1 MFFLYSLLIAI
12 GVFLASPYFLFR
24 GLQTGKY
31 FGTLGERF
39 GGLPPEVKAL
49 PAGCIWIHAVS
60 VGEAVAA
67 LPLARQLKQKFP
79 ARPLVIS
86 TTTETGQKLVEE
98 RFDFADAIIYFPFDW
113 AWIVRRVLR
122 VVRPACVLIVETE
135 IWPNFMRQANRAGV
149 PVIFVN
155 GRISQKS
162 FRRHE
167 RALRWF
173 PFFVG
178 GFYKRV
184 LNSAA
189 LFLMQS
195 ESDAERVRKMGAT
208 PGKVFVTG
216 NLKYDSPLPE
226 ETPFVK
232 WLGKTVDAEKRRP
245 LIVAGSVTSGEE
257 SLVLIAFGVLQ
268 GQMRDALLVLA
279 PRKPDRFNPAAQD
292 IVESLRKYVRRSAI
306 DLNSPTVTNGAPIFP
321 SDVSVLLL
329 DTIGELA
336 AIYGLADAVY
346 VGGSMVEA
354 GGHNILEPAGFGK
367 PPLFGVHMENFQ
379 ELANN
384 FLARGAARQVTN
396 PEDLGVA
403 WIELLED
410 SARRKKMGEAAR
422 AVVEEN
428 RGATARTI
436 GHITEVLGFGSS
448 ATRLDAKAVAASE
461 AAPVAGESGA

>member
-1 MFFLYSLLIAI
+1 MYFLYSLLIAI

-39 GGLPPEVKAL
+39 GALPPEAKSL
-49 PAGCIWIHAVS
+49 SAGCIWIHAVS
-60 VGEAVAA
+60 VGEAIAA
-67 LPLARQLKQKFP
+67 LPLARQLKQRFP

-86 TTTETGQKLVEE
+86 TTTETGQRLAEE

-113 AWIVRRVLR
+113 SWIVRRVLR
-122 VVRPACVLIVETE
+122 AVRPACVLIVETE
-135 IWPNFMRQANRAGV
+135 IWPNFMRQTHRAGI
-149 PVIFVN
+149 PIIFVN

-162 FRRHE
+162 FRRHQ
-167 RALRWF
+167 RALRYF
-173 PFFVG
+173 GIFVS

-184 LNSAA
+184 LNNAN

-195 ESDAERVRKMGAT
+195 EADATRIREMGAA
-208 PGKVFVTG
+208 PDRVVVTG
-216 NLKYDSPLPE
+216 NLKYDSPLPQ

-232 WLGKTVDAEKRRP
+232 WLAKTVDAEKRRP
-245 LIVAGSVTSGEE
+245 LIVAGSVTAGEE

-268 GQMRDALLVLA
+268 GQMRNALLVLA
-279 PRKPDRFNPAAQD
+279 PRKPDRFDATAQD
-292 IVESLRKYVRRSAI
+292 IIESLRKSVRRSSI
-306 DLNSPTVTNGAPIFP
+306 DLDSPAITNGAPIFT
-321 SDVSVLLL
+321 SDISVLLL
-329 DTIGELA
+329 DSIGELA

-346 VGGSMVEA
+346 VGGSMVAA

-367 PPLFGVHMENFQ
+367 PPLFGEHMENFQ
-379 ELANN
+379 ELANT
-384 FLARGAARQVTN
+384 FLVRGAARQVTN

-410 SARRKKMGEAAR
+410 SPRREKMGAAAR

-436 GHITEVLGFGSS
+436 EYIARFLPAESSAIKESAADIARMSYGSS
-448 ATRLDAKAVAASE
+448 A
-461 AAPVAGESGA
+461 

>member
-1 MFFLYSLLIAI
+1 MYFIYSLLIAI
-12 GVFLASPYFLFR
+12 GVILASPYFLIR

-39 GGLPPEVKAL
+39 GGLPPAIKKL

-60 VGEAVAA
+60 VGEAIAA
-67 LPLARQLKQKFP
+67 LPLARQLKQQFP
-79 ARPLVIS
+79 TRPLVIS
-86 TTTETGQKLVEE
+86 TTTETGQKLAQE
-98 RFDFADAIIYFPFDW
+98 RYDFADAIFYFPFDW
-113 AWIVRRVLR
+113 TWIVRRVLR
-122 VVRPACVLIVETE
+122 AVRPACVLIVETE
-135 IWPNFMRQANRAGV
+135 IWPNFMRQTHRAGV
-149 PVIFVN
+149 PIIYVN

-173 PFFVG
+173 PLFVG
-178 GFYKRV
+178 RFYRHV
-184 LNSAA
+184 LGNAE

-195 ESDAERVRKMGAT
+195 EGDADRIRKMGAA
-208 PGKVFVTG
+208 PSHLIVTG
-216 NLKYDSPLPE
+216 NLKYDSPLPL

-232 WLGKTVDAEKRRP
+232 WLAKTVDAEKRRP
-245 LIVAGSVTSGEE
+245 LIVAGSVTAGEE
-257 SLVLIAFGVLQ
+257 ALVLIAFGVLQ

-279 PRKPDRFNPAAQD
+279 PRKPDRFDAAAQD
-292 IVESLRKYVRRSAI
+292 IVESLRHAVRRTDLEARMRDSAS
-306 DLNSPTVTNGAPIFP
+306 NSPVFT
-321 SDVSVLLL
+321 SDISVLLL

-346 VGGSMVEA
+346 VGGSMVEG

-379 ELANN
+379 ELANT

-410 SARRKKMGEAAR
+410 SARRKKMGDAAR
-422 AVVEEN
+422 ALVEEN
-428 RGATARTI
+428 RGATARTVE
-436 GHITEVLGFGSS
+436 HIAKYLPAESLATPEPATDVAPLRQGSS
-448 ATRLDAKAVAASE
+448 A
-461 AAPVAGESGA
+461 

>member
-1 MFFLYSLLIAI
+1 MFFFYSLIIAAGVLI
-12 GVFLASPYFLFR
+12 ASPYFLFR
-24 GLQTGKY
+24 AIQTGKY

-39 GGLPPEVKAL
+39 GNLPAQVKAI
-49 PAGCIWIHAVS
+49 PAGCIWLHAVS
-60 VGEAVAA
+60 VGEAIAA
-67 LPLARQLKQKFP
+67 LPLARKLKQQFP
-79 ARPLVIS
+79 ERPLIVS

-98 RFDFADAIIYFPFDW
+98 RFDFADAMIYFPFVW

-122 VVRPACVLIVETE
+122 AVRPACVLIVETE
-135 IWPNFMRQANRAGV
+135 IWPNFMRETNRAGV
-149 PVIFVN
+149 PIIYVN

-173 PFFVG
+173 PFFIG
-178 GFYKRV
+178 RFYKHV
-184 LNSAA
+184 LSNAE

-195 ESDAERVRKMGAT
+195 ESDADRIRKMGAA
-208 PGKVFVTG
+208 PNRVIVTG
-216 NLKYDSPLPE
+216 NLKYDSPLRQ

-232 WLGKTVDAEKRRP
+232 WLAKTIDAEKRRP

-268 GQMRDALLVLA
+268 GQMRNALLVLA
-279 PRKPDRFNPAAQD
+279 PRKPDRFDATAQD
-292 IVESLRKYVRRSAI
+292 IVESLRKSVRRTELEACLRDGASS
-306 DLNSPTVTNGAPIFP
+306 SPVFT
-321 SDVSVLLL
+321 SDISVLLL
-329 DTIGELA
+329 DSIGELA
-336 AIYGLADAVY
+336 ATYGLADAVY

-379 ELANN
+379 ELAST

-410 SARRKKMGEAAR
+410 SARRQKMGDAAR
-422 AVVEEN
+422 ALVEEN
-428 RGATARTI
+428 RGATMRTI
-436 GHITEVLGFGSS
+436 EHIAKFLPAESTTIKESTTDVAPLTLGSS
-448 ATRLDAKAVAASE
+448 A
-461 AAPVAGESGA
+461 

>member
-39 GGLPPEVKAL
+39 GGLPPQIKSL

-60 VGEAVAA
+60 VGEAMAA

-79 ARPLVIS
+79 TRPLVIS
-86 TTTETGQKLVEE
+86 TTTETGQKLAEE

-113 AWIVRRVLR
+113 SWIIRRVLR
-122 VVRPACVLIVETE
+122 AVRPACVLIVETE
-135 IWPNFMRQANRAGV
+135 IWPNFMRQANRAGI
-149 PVIFVN
+149 PIIFVN

-162 FRRHE
+162 FRRHQ

-173 PFFVG
+173 PFFIG
-178 GFYKRV
+178 GFYRRV
-184 LNSAA
+184 LNSAS

-195 ESDAERVRKMGAT
+195 ESDAVRIREMGAA
-208 PGKVFVTG
+208 PDRVIVTG
-216 NLKYDSPLPE
+216 NLKYDSPLPQ

-232 WLGKTVDAEKRRP
+232 WLAKTIDAEKRRP

-268 GQMRDALLVLA
+268 GQMRNALLVLA
-279 PRKPDRFNPAAQD
+279 PRKPDRFDATAQD
-292 IVESLRKYVRRSAI
+292 IVESLRKSVRRSSI
-306 DLNSPTVTNGAPIFP
+306 DLNSSTISNGAVTFP

-329 DTIGELA
+329 DSIGELA

-346 VGGSMVEA
+346 VGGSMLAA

-367 PPLFGVHMENFQ
+367 PPLFGEHMENFQ
-379 ELANN
+379 ELATT

-410 SARRKKMGEAAR
+410 PARRQKMGDAAR
-422 AVVEEN
+422 AVVDEN

-436 GHITEVLGFGSS
+436 EYIAKFLPAESPATKEHAADAAPLTQGSS
-448 ATRLDAKAVAASE
+448 A
-461 AAPVAGESGA
+461 

>member
-1 MFFLYSLLIAI
+1 MYFLYSLLIAI
-12 GVFLASPYFLFR
+12 GVLLASPYFLIR

-39 GGLPPEVKAL
+39 GGLPPVIKKL

-67 LPLARQLKQKFP
+67 LPLARQLKQQFP
-79 ARPLVIS
+79 TRPLVIS
-86 TTTETGQKLVEE
+86 TTTETGQKLAED
-98 RFDFADAIIYFPFDW
+98 RYDFADAVIYFPFDW

-122 VVRPACVLIVETE
+122 AVRPACVVVVETE
-135 IWPNFMRQANRAGV
+135 IWPNFMRQAHRVGV
-149 PVIFVN
+149 PIIYVN

-173 PFFVG
+173 PFFIG
-178 GFYKRV
+178 RFYKRV
-184 LNSAA
+184 LSNAV

-195 ESDAERVRKMGAT
+195 EADADRILKMGAA
-208 PGKVFVTG
+208 PNRVIVTG
-216 NLKYDSPLPE
+216 NLKYDSPLPQ

-232 WLGKTVDAEKRRP
+232 WLAKTVDAEKRRP

-268 GQMRDALLVLA
+268 GQMRNALLVLA
-279 PRKPDRFNPAAQD
+279 PRKPDRFNAAAQD
-292 IVESLRKYVRRSAI
+292 IVESLRHSVRRT
-306 DLNSPTVTNGAPIFP
+306 DLEARLRDGASNWPVFT
-321 SDVSVLLL
+321 SDISVLLL

-336 AIYGLADAVY
+336 AIYGIADAVY

-379 ELANN
+379 ELANT

-410 SARRKKMGEAAR
+410 SARRQKMGDAAR
-422 AVVEEN
+422 ALVEEN
-428 RGATARTI
+428 RGATSRTI
-436 GHITEVLGFGSS
+436 QHIAKFLPAESTPTKEPATDAAPLTLGSS
-448 ATRLDAKAVAASE
+448 A
-461 AAPVAGESGA
+461 

>member
-1 MFFLYSLLIAI
+1 MYFLYSLLIAI

-39 GGLPPEVKAL
+39 GGLPPEAKSL

-60 VGEAVAA
+60 VGEAIAA

-86 TTTETGQKLVEE
+86 TTTETGQKLAEE

-113 AWIVRRVLR
+113 SWIVRRVLR
-122 VVRPACVLIVETE
+122 AVRPACVIVVETE
-135 IWPNFMRQANRAGV
+135 IWPNFMRQAHRAGV
-149 PVIFVN
+149 PIVFVN

-162 FRRHE
+162 FRRHQL
-167 RALRWF
+167 ALRYF
-173 PFFVG
+173 GLFVR

-184 LNSAA
+184 LNSAS

-195 ESDAERVRKMGAT
+195 ESDAARIREMGAA
-208 PGKVFVTG
+208 PEKVVVTG
-216 NLKYDSPLPE
+216 NLKYDSPLPQ

-232 WLGKTVDAEKRRP
+232 WLAKAVDAEKRRP
-245 LIVAGSVTSGEE
+245 LIVAGSVTAGEE

-268 GQMRDALLVLA
+268 GQMRNALLVLA
-279 PRKPDRFNPAAQD
+279 PRKPDRFDATAQD
-292 IVESLRKYVRRSAI
+292 IVESLRKSVRRSSI
-306 DLNSPTVTNGAPIFP
+306 DLNSPAISSGAPVFT
-321 SDVSVLLL
+321 SDISVLLL
-329 DTIGELA
+329 DSIGELA

-346 VGGSMVEA
+346 VGGSMVAA

-367 PPLFGVHMENFQ
+367 PPLFGEHMENFQ
-379 ELANN
+379 ELANT

-410 SARRKKMGEAAR
+410 PARRQKMGEAAR

-436 GHITEVLGFGSS
+436 EHIARIL
-448 ATRLDAKAVAASE
+448 
-461 AAPVAGESGA
+461 PGEYSHN

>member
-1 MFFLYSLLIAI
+1 MYFVYSLFIAV

-24 GLQTGKY
+24 GFQTGKY

-39 GGLPPEVKAL
+39 GALPPEVKSL

-60 VGEAVAA
+60 VGEAIAA
-67 LPLARQLKQKFP
+67 LPLARQLKQQFP

-86 TTTETGQKLVEE
+86 TTTETGQKLAEE

-113 AWIVRRVLR
+113 SWIVRRVLR
-122 VVRPACVLIVETE
+122 VVRPAFVLIVETE
-135 IWPNFMRQANRAGV
+135 IWPNFMRQTNRAGI
-149 PVIFVN
+149 PIIFVN
-155 GRISQKS
+155 GRISKKS
-162 FRRHE
+162 FRRHQ
-167 RALRWF
+167 RALSIVG
-173 PFFVG
+173 FFARR
-178 GFYKRV
+178 FYKHV
-184 LNSAA
+184 LNNAS

-195 ESDAERVRKMGAT
+195 ESDAVRIREMGAA
-208 PGKVFVTG
+208 PDRVVVTG

-226 ETPFVK
+226 ETPFVR
-232 WLGKTVDAEKRRP
+232 WLAKTVDAEKRRP

-257 SLVLIAFGVLQ
+257 ALVLIAFGVLQ
-268 GQMRDALLVLA
+268 GQMRNALLVLA
-279 PRKPDRFNPAAQD
+279 PRKPDRFDAAAQD
-292 IVESLRKYVRRSAI
+292 IVESLRHSVRRTELEARLNGDATSA
-306 DLNSPTVTNGAPIFP
+306 PAFT

-336 AIYGLADAVY
+336 AIYGIADAVY
-346 VGGSMVEA
+346 VGGSMVQA

-367 PPLFGVHMENFQ
+367 PPLFGEHMENFQ
-379 ELANN
+379 ELANT

-410 SARRKKMGEAAR
+410 PARRQKMGDAAR

-428 RGATARTI
+428 RGATERTI
-436 GHITEVLGFGSS
+436 QYISKFIPTGSAATKAFPPDAEPLSLGRR
-448 ATRLDAKAVAASE
+448 A
-461 AAPVAGESGA
+461 

>member
-1 MFFLYSLLIAI
+1 MYFIYSLLIAI
-12 GVFLASPYFLFR
+12 GVILASPYFLFR

-39 GGLPPEVKAL
+39 GGLAPAVKKL

-60 VGEAVAA
+60 VGEAIAA
-67 LPLARQLKQKFP
+67 LPLARQLKQQFP
-79 ARPLVIS
+79 TRPLVIS
-86 TTTETGQKLVEE
+86 TTTETGQKLAEE
-98 RFDFADAIIYFPFDW
+98 RYDFADAIFYFPFDW

-122 VVRPACVLIVETE
+122 AVRPACVLIVETE
-135 IWPNFMRQANRAGV
+135 IWPNFMRQTHRAGV
-149 PVIFVN
+149 PIIYVN
-155 GRISQKS
+155 GRISRKS

-178 GFYKRV
+178 RFYKHV
-184 LNSAA
+184 LNNAE

-195 ESDAERVRKMGAT
+195 EADADRIRKMGA
-208 PGKVFVTG
+208 PSDRVIVTG
-216 NLKYDSPLPE
+216 NLKYDSPLPQ

-232 WLGKTVDAEKRRP
+232 WLAKTVDAEKRRP
-245 LIVAGSVTSGEE
+245 LIVAGSVTAGEE
-257 SLVLIAFGVLQ
+257 ALVLIAFGVLQ
-268 GQMRDALLVLA
+268 GQMRNALLVLA
-279 PRKPDRFNPAAQD
+279 PRKPDRFNAAAQD
-292 IVESLRKYVRRSAI
+292 IVESLRHSVRRTELDARLLDGSS
-306 DLNSPTVTNGAPIFP
+306 NSPVFT
-321 SDVSVLLL
+321 SDISVLLL

-336 AIYGLADAVY
+336 AIYGLADAVF

-367 PPLFGVHMENFQ
+367 PPLFGMHMENFQ
-379 ELANN
+379 ELANE

-410 SARRKKMGEAAR
+410 SARRKKMGDAAR

-436 GHITEVLGFGSS
+436 QHIAKFLPAEPSTIKEAATDVEPLTLGSS
-448 ATRLDAKAVAASE
+448 A
-461 AAPVAGESGA
+461 

>member
-1 MFFLYSLLIAI
+1 MYFLYSLLIAI
-12 GVFLASPYFLFR
+12 GVFIASPYFLFR

-39 GGLPPEVKAL
+39 GGLPQRMKSL

-60 VGEAVAA
+60 VGEAIAA
-67 LPLARQLKQKFP
+67 LPLARQLRQKFP
-79 ARPLVIS
+79 GRSLVIS
-86 TTTETGQKLVEE
+86 TTTETGQKLAEE

-113 AWIVRRVLR
+113 SWIIRRVLR

-149 PVIFVN
+149 PIIFVN

-162 FRRHE
+162 FRRHQ

-173 PFFVG
+173 PFFIG
-178 GFYKRV
+178 RFYRRV
-184 LNSAA
+184 LSNAS

-195 ESDAERVRKMGAT
+195 ESDAVRIREMGAA
-208 PGKVFVTG
+208 PEKVVVTG
-216 NLKYDSPLPE
+216 NLKYDSPLPQ

-232 WLGKTVDAEKRRP
+232 WLAKTVDVEKRRP

-268 GQMRDALLVLA
+268 GQMRNALLVLA
-279 PRKPDRFNPAAQD
+279 PRKPDRFDATAQD
-292 IVESLRKYVRRSAI
+292 IVESLRKSVRRSSI
-306 DLNSPTVTNGAPIFP
+306 DLNSPTISNGAPIFP
-321 SDVSVLLL
+321 GDVSVLLL
-329 DTIGELA
+329 DSIGELA
-336 AIYGLADAVY
+336 GVYGIADAVY
-346 VGGSMVEA
+346 VGGSMVAA

-367 PPLFGVHMENFQ
+367 PPLFGEHMENFQ
-379 ELANN
+379 ELANT

-410 SARRKKMGEAAR
+410 SARRRKMGDAAR

-436 GHITEVLGFGSS
+436 EYIAKFVPVGSSVIKERVTDVASLSHGSS
-448 ATRLDAKAVAASE
+448 A
-461 AAPVAGESGA
+461 

>member
-1 MFFLYSLLIAI
+1 MYFLYSLLIAV
-12 GVFLASPYFLFR
+12 GVFLASPYFLIR

-39 GGLPPEVKAL
+39 GGLPPAIRKL

-60 VGEAVAA
+60 VGEAIAC
-67 LPLARQLKQKFP
+67 LSLARQLKQQYP
-79 ARPLVIS
+79 QRPLVIS
-86 TTTETGQKLVEE
+86 TTTETGQKLAEE
-98 RFDFADAIIYFPFDW
+98 RFDFADAIFYFPFDW
-113 AWIVRRVLR
+113 AWIIRRVLR
-122 VVRPACVLIVETE
+122 AVRPACVLIVETE
-135 IWPNFMRQANRAGV
+135 IWPNFMRQTHRAGV
-149 PVIFVN
+149 PIIYVN

-178 GFYKRV
+178 GFYKHV
-184 LNSAA
+184 LSNAE

-195 ESDAERVRKMGAT
+195 EADADRIRKIGAAPHRVI
-208 PGKVFVTG
+208 VTG
-216 NLKYDSPLPE
+216 NLKYDSPLPQ
-226 ETPFVK
+226 ETTFVK
-232 WLGKTVDAEKRRP
+232 WLAKTVDAEKRRP
-245 LIVAGSVTSGEE
+245 LIVAGSVTAGEE

-268 GQMRDALLVLA
+268 GQMRNALLVLA
-279 PRKPDRFNPAAQD
+279 PRKPDRFDAAAQD
-292 IVESLRKYVRRSAI
+292 IVESLRHAVRRT
-306 DLNSPTVTNGAPIFP
+306 DLESRLRDGASSSPVFT
-321 SDVSVLLL
+321 SDISVLLL
-329 DTIGELA
+329 DNIGELA

-367 PPLFGVHMENFQ
+367 PPLFGMHMENFQ
-379 ELANN
+379 ELADI

-410 SARRKKMGEAAR
+410 SVRREKMGNAAR
-422 AVVEEN
+422 ALVEEN
-428 RGATARTI
+428 RGATARTVQYI
-436 GHITEVLGFGSS
+436 AKFLPAESAAAKEAATDVAPLTLGSS
-448 ATRLDAKAVAASE
+448 A
-461 AAPVAGESGA
+461 

>member
-1 MFFLYSLLIAI
+1 MYFLYSLLIAI

-39 GGLPPEVKAL
+39 GGLPPEAKSL

-60 VGEAVAA
+60 VGEAIAA

-86 TTTETGQKLVEE
+86 TTTETGQKLAEE
-98 RFDFADAIIYFPFDW
+98 RFDFADAVIYFPFDW
-113 AWIVRRVLR
+113 TWIVRRVLR
-122 VVRPACVLIVETE
+122 AVRPACVIIVETE
-135 IWPNFMRQANRAGV
+135 IWPNFMRQTQRAGV
-149 PVIFVN
+149 PIIFVN
-155 GRISQKS
+155 GRISKKS
-162 FRRHE
+162 FRRHQ

-173 PFFVG
+173 PFFIG
-178 GFYKRV
+178 RFYRRV
-184 LNSAA
+184 LSNAS

-195 ESDAERVRKMGAT
+195 EADAARIREIGAPPDRV
-208 PGKVFVTG
+208 VVTG
-216 NLKYDSPLPE
+216 NLKYDSPLPQ

-232 WLGKTVDAEKRRP
+232 WLAKTVDAEKRRP

-268 GQMRDALLVLA
+268 GQMRNALLVLA
-279 PRKPDRFNPAAQD
+279 PRKPDRFDATAQD
-292 IVESLRKYVRRSAI
+292 IIESLRKSVRRSSI
-306 DLNSPTVTNGAPIFP
+306 DLNSPAITSGAPVFT
-321 SDVSVLLL
+321 SDISVLLL
-329 DTIGELA
+329 DSIGELA

-346 VGGSMVEA
+346 VGGSMVAA

-367 PPLFGVHMENFQ
+367 PPLFGEHMENFQ
-379 ELANN
+379 ELANT
-384 FLARGAARQVTN
+384 FLSRGAARQVTN

-410 SARRKKMGEAAR
+410 SARREKMGAAAR
-422 AVVEEN
+422 AVVEGN

-436 GHITEVLGFGSS
+436 EHIARILPGTSQTIKESGAEVAPLTHGSS
-448 ATRLDAKAVAASE
+448 A
-461 AAPVAGESGA
+461 

>member
-1 MFFLYSLLIAI
+1 MYFLYSLLIAI
-12 GVFLASPYFLFR
+12 GVFFASPYFLFR

-39 GGLPPEVKAL
+39 GGLPPEVKSL

-60 VGEAVAA
+60 VGEAIAA

-86 TTTETGQKLVEE
+86 TTTETGQKLAEQ

-113 AWIVRRVLR
+113 SWIVRRVLR
-122 VVRPACVLIVETE
+122 AVRPACVLVVETE
-135 IWPNFMRQANRAGV
+135 IWPNFMRQTHRAGV
-149 PVIFVN
+149 PIIFVN
-155 GRISQKS
+155 GRISKKS
-162 FRRHE
+162 FRRHQ
-167 RALRWF
+167 RALRYF
-173 PFFVG
+173 GLFVR
-178 GFYKRV
+178 GFYKSV
-184 LNSAA
+184 LNNTSF
-189 LFLMQS
+189 FLMQS
-195 ESDAERVRKMGAT
+195 ESDASRVREMGAA
-208 PGKVFVTG
+208 PDRVAVTG
-216 NLKYDSPLPE
+216 NLKYDSPLPQ

-232 WLGKTVDAEKRRP
+232 WLAKTIDAEKRRP

-268 GQMRDALLVLA
+268 GQMRNALLVLA
-279 PRKPDRFNPAAQD
+279 PRKPDRFDATAQD
-292 IVESLRKYVRRSAI
+292 IIESLRKSVRRSSI
-306 DLNSPTVTNGAPIFP
+306 DVNSPAIASGAPVFS
-321 SDVSVLLL
+321 SDISVLLL
-329 DTIGELA
+329 DSIGELA

-346 VGGSMVEA
+346 VGGSMVAA

-367 PPLFGVHMENFQ
+367 PPLFGEHMENFQ
-379 ELANN
+379 ELANT

-410 SARRKKMGEAAR
+410 SARRQKMGDAAR
-422 AVVEEN
+422 ALVEEN

-436 GHITEVLGFGSS
+436 EYIARILPTESAAIKEPAADIAPISHGSS
-448 ATRLDAKAVAASE
+448 A
-461 AAPVAGESGA
+461 

>member
-1 MFFLYSLLIAI
+1 MYFLYSLLIAI

-39 GGLPPEVKAL
+39 GGLPPEIKSL

-60 VGEAVAA
+60 VGEAIAA

-86 TTTETGQKLVEE
+86 TTTETGQKLAEE
-98 RFDFADAIIYFPFDW
+98 RYDFADAIIYFPFDW
-113 AWIVRRVLR
+113 SWIVRRVLR
-122 VVRPACVLIVETE
+122 AIRPACVLIVETE
-135 IWPNFMRQANRAGV
+135 IWPNFMRQTKRAGV
-149 PVIFVN
+149 PIIFVN
-155 GRISQKS
+155 GRISKKS
-162 FRRHE
+162 FSRHQ

-173 PFFVG
+173 PFFIG
-178 GFYKRV
+178 RFYKRV
-184 LNSAA
+184 LSNAS

-195 ESDAERVRKMGAT
+195 EADAARIHAMGAA
-208 PGKVFVTG
+208 PEKVIVTG
-216 NLKYDSPLPE
+216 NLKYDSPLPQ

-232 WLGKTVDAEKRRP
+232 WLGTTIDSEKRRP

-268 GQMRDALLVLA
+268 GQMRNALLVLA
-279 PRKPDRFNPAAQD
+279 PRKPDRFDAAAQD
-292 IVESLRKYVRRSAI
+292 IVESLRKYVRRSSI
-306 DLNSPTVTNGAPIFP
+306 DLNSPTLTNAAPVFP

-379 ELANN
+379 ELANT
-384 FLARGAARQVTN
+384 FVARGAARQVTN

-410 SARRKKMGEAAR
+410 SARRKKMGDAAR

-436 GHITEVLGFGSS
+436 QHVTKFLPAESVAANESATDASPITLGSS
-448 ATRLDAKAVAASE
+448 A
-461 AAPVAGESGA
+461 

>member
-1 MFFLYSLLIAI
+1 MYFLYSLLIAI

-39 GGLPPEVKAL
+39 GGLPSNIKSL

-60 VGEAVAA
+60 VGEAIAA
-67 LPLARQLKQKFP
+67 LPLARQLKQRFP
-79 ARPLVIS
+79 SRPLVIS
-86 TTTETGQKLVEE
+86 TTTETGQKLAED

-113 AWIVRRVLR
+113 SWIIRRVLR

-135 IWPNFMRQANRAGV
+135 IWPNFMRQTKREDV
-149 PVIFVN
+149 PIIFVN

-162 FRRHE
+162 FRRHQ

-173 PFFVG
+173 PFFIG
-178 GFYKRV
+178 RFYHRV
-184 LNSAA
+184 LNNAS

-195 ESDAERVRKMGAT
+195 EADAARIREMGAA
-208 PGKVFVTG
+208 PEKVIVTG
-216 NLKYDSPLPE
+216 NLKYDSPLPQ

-232 WLGKTVDAEKRRP
+232 WLANTVDAEKRRP

-268 GQMRDALLVLA
+268 GQMRNALLVLA
-279 PRKPDRFNPAAQD
+279 PRKPDRFDATAQD
-292 IVESLRKYVRRSAI
+292 ISESLRKYVRRSAI
-306 DLNSPTVTNGAPIFP
+306 DLNSASSTSDSPVFTG
-321 SDVSVLLL
+321 DVSVLLL
-329 DTIGELA
+329 DSIGELA
-336 AIYGLADAVY
+336 AVYGIADAVY
-346 VGGSMVEA
+346 VGGSMVAA

-367 PPLFGVHMENFQ
+367 PPLFGEHMENFQ
-379 ELANN
+379 ELANT

-410 SARRKKMGEAAR
+410 SARRQKMGDAAR

-436 GHITEVLGFGSS
+436 GYIAKFLPAESS
-448 ATRLDAKAVAASE
+448 EIKEPATGVAPLTHGTSA
-461 AAPVAGESGA
+461 